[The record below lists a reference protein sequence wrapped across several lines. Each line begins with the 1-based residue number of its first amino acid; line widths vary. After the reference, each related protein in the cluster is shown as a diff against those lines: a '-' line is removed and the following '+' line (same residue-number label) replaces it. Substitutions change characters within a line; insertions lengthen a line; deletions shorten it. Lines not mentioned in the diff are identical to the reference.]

1 MKLSVQH
8 LQRVFDPSDPASAE
22 KITKV
27 TNALIEQIEALTGI
41 ANAFSNFA
49 KLPQPIMTNVDLV
62 EVLKNVISLFENNSE
77 ADVVLNNPYNSLP
90 MQADKEMLVRVFN
103 NIIANGIQ
111 AVIIGKHAEIK
122 VNVKV
127 ERDNVY
133 VSISDNGSGIKE
145 EQINTIFEPYF
156 TTKTTGTGL
165 GLAMVKQIIAGH
177 NGDIYIEKTS
187 EKGTTMV
194 VRLPLKP

>member
-1 MKLSVQH
+1 MAV
-8 LQRVFDPSDPASAE
+8 E
-22 KITKV
+22 KIGV
-27 TNALIEQIEALTGI
+27 VGAGQMGTGI
-41 ANAFSNFA
+41 AH
-49 KLPQPIMTNVDLV
+49 
-62 EVLKNVISLFENNSE
+62 VLAL
-77 ADVVLNNPYNSLP
+77 AGYDVVLDDINKEALSKAVGLIEKN
-90 MQADKEMLVRVFN
+90 MQRQEHK
-103 NIIANGIQ
+103 GI
-111 AVIIGKHAEIK
+111 
-122 VNVKV
+122 
-127 ERDNVY
+127 
-133 VSISDNGSGIKE
+133 IKE